1 MVPQT
6 DCLAWHALSKHDL
19 ALGTQGP
26 PRSTT
31 RDIESHFVQPRA
43 HTRVQPLSLHSTNIK
58 SDHARSARFNTP
70 DPPSKGPTLS
80 TAELFDVRGRP
91 TARLY
96 NEQGSDPEIA
106 AIRAYLEDGA
116 VPLDP
121 RLNKRVTRN
130 GHQFTVRQGIVCR
143 YVTIETP
150 LWIAE
155 LCFGPATAPHSQDT
169 SGLARLESA
178 FLDRLDTRLQKLRHL
193 CPDCNKAKGGR
204 PTKQGPIQRMPVY
217 DLKGPFDLMVVD
229 ALGPLPTTENGNKY
243 ILVFGDYFTRWI
255 EAFPVPHLKTS
266 TFARTLIDE
275 VLCRFVVPNSLLSV
289 RGSNFLSELAES
301 MYATLGIHKLTSA
314 PYHPQS
320 QGLVERFNHTIIQM
334 LKIFVNDHHTDWDT
348 YLPRLLFAYR
358 TSHQETL
365 GDSPYFCLFGRD
377 PSLPLDLTFLN
388 SGSTWKSDD
397 LPQYKRRLAS
407 SWKQTRTLVERQLVV
422 GQNKSA
428 HSRTDRKPIEFEE
441 QSSVWLYKYF
451 SKSSDPSDNRSR
463 KLATHWHGPYRV
475 HRRLGPNTYQLEVPT
490 HPDRLITVN
499 VDRLK
504 PFRGYYSRPYNDD
517 VPNDDT
523 DLDDLTLD
531 CLPRSSFV
539 EQILFPDKDVAYT
552 NSGSPI
558 YRVVDKRRAAR
569 TREADYLVEHVDGS
583 KYWNPLS
590 KLSEYR
596 TYIGDYESQLR
607 MDRGLP
613 PLRRSP
619 RFRDLD
625 LEPLNDTLF

>member
-1 MVPQT
+1 MVPRTMIEEVLWTSHCSPLAGHLGFNKTRERIRRTVYWT
-6 DCLAWHALSKHDL
+6 DWIQDCKD
-19 ALGTQGP
+19 
-26 PRSTT
+26 
-31 RDIESHFVQPRA
+31 FV
-43 HTRVQPLSLHSTNIK
+43 TM
-58 SDHARSARFNTP
+58 
-70 DPPSKGPTLS
+70 
-80 TAELFDVRGRP
+80 
-91 TARLY
+91 
-96 NEQGSDPEIA
+96 
-106 AIRAYLEDGA
+106 
-116 VPLDP
+116 
-121 RLNKRVTRN
+121 
-130 GHQFTVRQGIVCR
+130 C
-143 YVTIETP
+143 
-150 LWIAE
+150 
-155 LCFGPATAPHSQDT
+155 PA
-169 SGLARLESA
+169 
-178 FLDRLDTRLQKLRHL
+178 
-193 CPDCNKAKGGR
+193 CNKAKGGR

-217 DLKGPFDLMVVD
+217 DLKDPFDLMVVD

-255 EAFPVPHLKTS
+255 EAFPVPDLKTS

-275 VLCRFVVPNSLLSV
+275 VLCRFGVPNRLLSD
-289 RGSNFLSELAES
+289 RGSNFISELAES
-301 MYATLGIHKLTSA
+301 IYATLGIHKLTSA

-377 PSLPLDLTFLN
+377 PTLPLDLAFLN
-388 SGSTWKSDD
+388 SGPTWKSDD

-407 SWKQTRTLVERQLVV
+407 SWKQTRTLVERQLMA

-451 SKSSDPSDNRSR
+451 SKSNDPSDTRSR

-475 HRRLGPNTYQLEVPT
+475 HRRLGPNTYQTEVPT
-490 HPDRLITVN
+490 HPDKLVTVN
-499 VDRLK
+499 LDRLK

-517 VPNDDT
+517 VPQSDDEQ
-523 DLDDLTLD
+523 DDLTLD
-531 CLPRSSFV
+531 CLPNSSFV
-539 EQILFPDKDVAYT
+539 DLVSFPDDDIAYT

-558 YRVVDKRRAAR
+558 YRIVDKRREPGS
-569 TREADYLVEHVDGS
+569 RETDYLVEHVDGS

-596 TYIGDYESQLR
+596 SYVDDYESQLR